1 MITNETNQATEL
13 EENDD
18 CDYEWDALLAR
29 AFLMSEA
36 TGMSFDFC
44 MSELLADQY

>member
-1 MITNETNQATEL
+1 MATKETDQAIEL

-29 AFLMSEA
+29 AFQMSDD

>member
-1 MITNETNQATEL
+1 MTTKETDQAIEL
-13 EENDD
+13 EEIDD
-18 CDYEWDALLAR
+18 CDFEWDELLAK
-29 AFLMSEA
+29 AFRMSDD